1 MKVIISDLCKE
12 MNITLA
18 GSSDERFDADGRY
31 APPVRD
37 ASAVGRSIRQN
48 ARASL
53 SN

>member
-31 APPVRD
+31 APPCQGCFGCW
-37 ASAVGRSIRQN
+37 A
-48 ARASL
+48 
-53 SN
+53 